1 MYIFSFGSYSLGPL
15 VSDRILTV
23 RLATHDSVG
32 RGQDDRWEAA
42 VLRWVWRADDLY
54 SLWYSSKW
62 CLLMLGQVGPNIK
75 STALT
80 WHEWAPNNKVTLC
93 RGAQSH
99 NLTAITKLVF
109 FHFGLA
115 SNTVCGFVD
124 TVAWLVCQRVMYY
137 VCIAYYPENDI
148 RWRLMAYRYFETY
161 MFSTG
166 RNTTNSK
173 NTTYFW
179 FGGDNKPRGFLPSN
193 IIQFVFM
200 ALACIFFLLYASF
213 HWRRAISVTWPVEY
227 SD

>member
-99 NLTAITKLVF
+99 NLTAIAKLVF
-109 FHFGLA
+109 FTLVWLA
-115 SNTVCGFVD
+115 ILFAVLKIQLRD
-124 TVAWLVCQRVMYY
+124 LY
-137 VCIAYYPENDI
+137 VSVWCIMSVL
-148 RWRLMAYRYFETY
+148 R
-161 MFSTG
+161 
-166 RNTTNSK
+166 
-173 NTTYFW
+173 
-179 FGGDNKPRGFLPSN
+179 
-193 IIQFVFM
+193 IIPKT
-200 ALACIFFLLYASF
+200 
-213 HWRRAISVTWPVEY
+213 IS
-227 SD
+227 DGA

>member
-1 MYIFSFGSYSLGPL
+1 
-15 VSDRILTV
+15 
-23 RLATHDSVG
+23 
-32 RGQDDRWEAA
+32 
-42 VLRWVWRADDLY
+42 
-54 SLWYSSKW
+54 
-62 CLLMLGQVGPNIK
+62 MLGQVGPNIK

-99 NLTAITKLVF
+99 NLTAIAKLVF

-200 ALACIFFLLYASF
+200 ALACIFFYCMPLSTDEEPFLL
-213 HWRRAISVTWPVEY
+213 HGQLNIAISATRQLQLVEFLPAGV
-227 SD
+227 SCM